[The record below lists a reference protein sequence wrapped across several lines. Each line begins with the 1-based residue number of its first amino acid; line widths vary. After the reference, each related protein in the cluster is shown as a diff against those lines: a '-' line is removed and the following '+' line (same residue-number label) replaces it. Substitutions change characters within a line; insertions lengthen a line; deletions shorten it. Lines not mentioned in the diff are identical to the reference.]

1 MAGFLKRGTA
11 PLFFKWLLFF
21 GECLLFSNGL
31 IAQPGGKAFQ
41 FLEITNSA
49 RVAALGGKAVAI
61 ADDDLNLPFHNPSLL
76 TSNMH
81 NNLVL
86 NYVDYFAG
94 INYGYASYS
103 RSYENIGNFA
113 VGIHYLNYGNF
124 IGADDIGV
132 KTGEFRAADYA
143 VNLIYSRH
151 LDSLF
156 TVGVNLKPIYSN
168 LESYSSL
175 AVAIDAGITYNDPEK
190 LFTASFVIKN
200 LGIQITT
207 YYPNGEREPL
217 PFEIQLGISK
227 KLKHAPF
234 TFYFV
239 AEHLEKLDLT
249 YKTEEDKKS
258 EIDPFTGE
266 TIKDD
271 KLNIF
276 LDKAMRHVILGTE
289 LNITENFVLRFGYNY
304 RRRQELKIDSK
315 IGTVG
320 FSWGVGIKIYKFH
333 LSYARATFHQAGAPN
348 YFSINMNLSEFYKK
362 L

>member
-1 MAGFLKRGTA
+1 MRGTA
-11 PLFFKWLLFF
+11 PIFCKCVLVFGAGLMLL
-21 GECLLFSNGL
+21 NGL
-31 IAQPGGKAFQ
+31 NAQPGGKAFQ
-41 FLEITNSA
+41 FLEMTNSA

-61 ADDDLNLPFHNPSLL
+61 SDDDLNLPFHNPSLL

-103 RSYENIGNFA
+103 RSYDNIGNFA
-113 VGIHYLNYGNF
+113 IGIHYLNYGNF
-124 IGADDIGV
+124 TGADEIGV
-132 KTGEFRAADYA
+132 KTGDFRAADYA
-143 VNLIYSRH
+143 INLIYSRQ
-151 LDSLF
+151 LDSLL

-168 LESYSSL
+168 LETYSSFAL
-175 AVAIDAGITYNDPEK
+175 ALDAGITYYNPDN

-200 LGIQITT
+200 LGTQLTT
-207 YYPNGEREPL
+207 FYPNGDSEPL
-217 PFEIQLGISK
+217 PFEILLGVSK

-249 YKTEEDKKS
+249 YQTDEEKKR

-266 TIKDD
+266 PVKED
-271 KLNIF
+271 KLNEF
-276 LDKAMRHVILGTE
+276 LDKAMRHIIIGTQ

-304 RRRQELKIDSK
+304 RRRQEMKIDSK

-333 LSYARATFHQAGAPN
+333 LSYARSAFHQAGSPN
-348 YFSINMNLSEFYKK
+348 YFSLNMNVSEFYKK